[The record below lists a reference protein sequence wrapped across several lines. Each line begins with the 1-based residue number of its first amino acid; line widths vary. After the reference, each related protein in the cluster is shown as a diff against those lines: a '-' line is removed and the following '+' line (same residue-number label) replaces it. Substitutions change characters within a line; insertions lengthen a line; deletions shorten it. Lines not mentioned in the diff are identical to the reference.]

1 MKRNPWLISGSVL
14 VATWMTTGAGW
25 AQSSGTKQGEVHPDV
40 SGPSG
45 SKGGSQSERT
55 GETGVPLPKGSPQS
69 GTVDTG
75 KSGGSSSGTAQSPKG
90 QTINP
95 SANASKGGSQSERT
109 GESGVPL
116 PKGSP
121 QAGTVD
127 MGRSEGSS
135 GMGSSGTMGNRGS
148 MTNVKEVQQA
158 LKDKGYDPGPVD
170 GVMGA
175 KTKEALKSFQS
186 ASNLPA
192 TGSLNAQTADK
203 LGVQSNGAAR
213 SGSSSSPSSSGSMRS
228 RDNMKSSDTTQGKD
242 TDQPNQTPAK

>member
-1 MKRNPWLISGSVL
+1 MKRNPWLIPGSVL
-14 VATWMTTGAGW
+14 VATLMTTGAGW
-25 AQSSGTKQGEVHPDV
+25 AQTSGTSKSDPSSGAGQSGQTIHP
-40 SGPSG
+40 SPKG
-45 SKGGSQSERT
+45 SQGGSQSERT
-55 GETGVPLPKGSPQS
+55 G
-69 GTVDTG
+69 D
-75 KSGGSSSGTAQSPKG
+75 
-90 QTINP
+90 
-95 SANASKGGSQSERT
+95 
-109 GESGVPL
+109 SGVPL
-116 PKGSP
+116 PKGSA
-121 QAGTVD
+121 QSGTVD
-127 MGRSEGSS
+127 MGKSGGSS
-135 GMGSSGTMGNRGS
+135 GMSSSGAMGNRGS

-175 KTKEALKSFQS
+175 KTKEALKSFQN

-203 LGVQSNGAAR
+203 LGVQSSSAAG